1 MKHQY
6 HSGNSN
12 DAAGKEAAKVKALIN
27 ELDRRVRLLES
38 DIAREEGL
46 VGADP
51 SNAAYPVLAR
61 MLTARRDNLRET
73 ISALER
79 RLLSEPVG

>member
-6 HSGNSN
+6 HSGSPS
-12 DAAGKEAAKVKALIN
+12 DAAGKEAAKVKALIS
-27 ELDRRVRLLES
+27 ELDRRVRLLAS
-38 DIAREEGL
+38 DIASEEGL
-46 VGADP
+46 VGVSDP
-51 SNAAYPVLAR
+51 YNAAYPVLAR

-79 RLLSEPVG
+79 RLAPEMA